1 MIYRITTTYDVIDV
15 SLSPPMG
22 GFHQISTNSADNA
35 DQFYQN
41 CGYFRPLS
49 TSSALSNFDYFR
61 PFPNNADGN
70 VYDNADKD
78 VDQCLTVATISDRFR
93 PISTRLMQSE
103 WRLSP
108 ATGKRQG
115 LKDTFLLNQ
124 KESYCQQDQPF
135 SSSKKYF

>member
-78 VDQCLTVATISDRFR
+78 VDQCLTVATICDRFR
-93 PISTRLMQSE
+93 PIPTRLM
-103 WRLSP
+103 
-108 ATGKRQG
+108 
-115 LKDTFLLNQ
+115 
-124 KESYCQQDQPF
+124 
-135 SSSKKYF
+135 